1 MLLVFD
7 WFFAENL
14 FFLLTSIVGFAV
26 VGLTF
31 VSFRKNRLMNI
42 YLISLFSIISSRFF
56 LIGSYGVQMQ
66 SFTDDLNG
74 PFKILLLAIFPLFYL
89 YFREVVTDDTRFYPR
104 NLLHFIFP
112 IVIYAINF
120 LAHQFN
126 AFEFYLKTIN
136 FALVTIIAF
145 NYILLSFLLL
155 RNQLWSKKATIH
167 IRHYQLI
174 RNWTIYFYS
183 LALFVFLR
191 LLMSFT
197 YELIYSKEISGNQW
211 SFSFAALFWLF
222 IFVKVLLSPQIL
234 FGMPRLIYRNK
245 TYATS
250 SVLIQPFWE
259 VNDEIVHSDSIDGEQ
274 LDFKVLDLISDVDYY
289 AVRAKLFRNKYFSV
303 ADLATEVGVPVTHI
317 EYLFNYHSSISFDEY
332 KTHLRIQD
340 ALHLIRDGFLKTRSE
355 SELAALVGFSS
366 VSVFSD
372 AFFAAVGKN
381 PSDCMPLA
389 DPDLRIGSE
398 VLV

>member
-1 MLLVFD
+1 
-7 WFFAENL
+7 
-14 FFLLTSIVGFAV
+14 
-26 VGLTF
+26 
-31 VSFRKNRLMNI
+31 
-42 YLISLFSIISSRFF
+42 
-56 LIGSYGVQMQ
+56 
-66 SFTDDLNG
+66 
-74 PFKILLLAIFPLFYL
+74 
-89 YFREVVTDDTRFYPR
+89 
-104 NLLHFIFP
+104 
-112 IVIYAINF
+112 
-120 LAHQFN
+120 
-126 AFEFYLKTIN
+126 
-136 FALVTIIAF
+136 
-145 NYILLSFLLL
+145 
-155 RNQLWSKKATIH
+155 
-167 IRHYQLI
+167 
-174 RNWTIYFYS
+174 
-183 LALFVFLR
+183 
-191 LLMSFT
+191 
-197 YELIYSKEISGNQW
+197 
-211 SFSFAALFWLF
+211 
-222 IFVKVLLSPQIL
+222 VLLSPQIL

-366 VSVFSD
+366 VSVFSE
-372 AFFAAVGKN
+372 AFFAAVGKY
-381 PSDCMPLA
+381 PSDCTPLS
-389 DPDLRIGSE
+389 DPELRIGSE

>member
-183 LALFVFLR
+183 LALFAFLR

-197 YELIYSKEISGNQW
+197 YELIYSKEISGSQW

-303 ADLATEVGVPVTHI
+303 ADLATEMGVPVTHI

-332 KTHLRIQD
+332 KTHLRIQES
-340 ALHLIRDGFLKTRSE
+340 LHLIRDGFLKTRSE

-366 VSVFSD
+366 VSVFSE
-372 AFFAAVGKN
+372 AFNAAVGKN

>member
-155 RNQLWSKKATIH
+155 RNQLWPKKATIH

-197 YELIYSKEISGNQW
+197 YELMYSKEISGNQW

-366 VSVFSD
+366 VSVFSE
-372 AFFAAVGKN
+372 AFIAAVGKN